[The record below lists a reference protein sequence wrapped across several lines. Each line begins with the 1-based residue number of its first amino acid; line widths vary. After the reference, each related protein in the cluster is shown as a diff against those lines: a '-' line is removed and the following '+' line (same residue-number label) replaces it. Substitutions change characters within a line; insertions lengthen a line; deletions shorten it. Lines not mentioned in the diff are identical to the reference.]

1 MSRPD
6 WPNYFMDIAGRVAA
20 RSTCPR
26 RAVGAVVV
34 KDRRILSTGYNGA
47 PSGLPHCTD
56 EGCLM
61 VEGHCVR
68 TLHAEQN
75 AILQAAQFGVSTSGA
90 EVYTTSS
97 PCLNCAK
104 MIINAGIIKVWY
116 WEGYPDEQAV
126 DFLQSAG
133 VGIEHLDMGQPL
145 NEHLAAGGAG
155 SHREDGG
162 ED

>member
-6 WPNYFMDIAGRVAA
+6 WPYYFMDIAGRIAQ

-26 RAVGAVVV
+26 RAVGAVIV
-34 KDRRILSTGYNGA
+34 KEKRILATGYNGA

-75 AILQAAQFGVSTSGA
+75 ALLQAAQFGVSTREA
-90 EVYTTSS
+90 EIFSTSS

-104 MIINAGIIKVWY
+104 MLINAGIRKVWY
-116 WEGYPDEQAV
+116 WEGYPDELART
-126 DFLQSAG
+126 FLEEAG
-133 VGIEHLDMGQPL
+133 VELEHLEMGEPL
-145 NEHLAAGGAG
+145 NSHLMTEAE
-155 SHREDGG
+155 RE
-162 ED
+162 E